1 MPSQVL
7 EARKKNLQ
15 ALSKEK
21 FDVLI
26 IGAGITGAAT
36 AWDAAL
42 RGLKV
47 AIIDKED
54 YGAGTSSGSSK
65 LVHAG
70 IRYLAYGEF
79 SLVRHASRERQWMFK
94 YIPHITSP
102 IPFLIPNYK
111 KGKNSF
117 VKLIFAGVLYDLLSF
132 FKNTKTHKF
141 LSKKKTLEKIPNLK
155 SDPLKRSLFYY
166 DGMMDDARVNLEVI
180 LSAREQGAI
189 CVNHLEAEEFEIK
202 KGPDGANPIESVTAV
217 DKLTGE
223 KVRIEAKTI
232 VNATG
237 PWTDG
242 VLAKVNHDKKLLRTT
257 KGIHIITKR
266 IVEDDSVVVITAD
279 DERGMFVIPFR
290 KNYSLIGTTDTFFD
304 TDFDHVEITQEDI
317 DYAVSAVNNDFPG
330 SITNKDVISAYSG
343 IRPLLISPKAKSETD
358 TSRWYDII
366 ETNPG
371 FFTIT
376 GGKYTIFRYMA
387 EKMVDRLVKQLQ
399 LKKSQY
405 KCQTKTSYVHG
416 GERIANIEKY
426 VADSVSKI
434 VNKYKLEIDSAE
446 HIANTYG
453 TCHEELL
460 SLADEDKKLLERIAP
475 GRPHIVAEIHYA
487 VKKEMCLSLSDFL
500 LRRTQLQLLEHQGLD
515 CAEKIAKIMSKLL
528 DWDDKE
534 IKKQFT
540 NYKKDLCWNP

>member
-1 MPSQVL
+1 M
-7 EARKKNLQ
+7 
-15 ALSKEK
+15 
-21 FDVLI
+21 
-26 IGAGITGAAT
+26 
-36 AWDAAL
+36 
-42 RGLKV
+42 
-47 AIIDKED
+47 
-54 YGAGTSSGSSK
+54 
-65 LVHAG
+65 
-70 IRYLAYGEF
+70 
-79 SLVRHASRERQWMFK
+79 
-94 YIPHITSP
+94 
-102 IPFLIPNYK
+102 
-111 KGKNSF
+111 
-117 VKLIFAGVLYDLLSF
+117 
-132 FKNTKTHKF
+132 
-141 LSKKKTLEKIPNLK
+141 
-155 SDPLKRSLFYY
+155 
-166 DGMMDDARVNLEVI
+166 
-180 LSAREQGAI
+180 
-189 CVNHLEAEEFEIK
+189 
-202 KGPDGANPIESVTAV
+202 
-217 DKLTGE
+217 
-223 KVRIEAKTI
+223 
-232 VNATG
+232 
-237 PWTDG
+237 
-242 VLAKVNHDKKLLRTT
+242 LAKVNHDKKLLRTT